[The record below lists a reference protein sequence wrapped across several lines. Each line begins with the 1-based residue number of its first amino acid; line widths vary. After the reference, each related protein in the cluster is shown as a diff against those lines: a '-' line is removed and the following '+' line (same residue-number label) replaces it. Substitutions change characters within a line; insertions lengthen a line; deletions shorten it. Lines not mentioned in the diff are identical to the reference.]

1 VTRVRYCD
9 NFNLACTAAGSIGK
23 QYMRLNS
30 LYDPDQTGTGHQTYW
45 NTQFAQ
51 IYNRYVVL
59 GSKMTV
65 QFGCIVDAIATAQ
78 PSGPITIGVSGD
90 DSASTTTT
98 ATTLLEQN
106 SSKSDMISGGA
117 GGSIKTMTLTYSPMR
132 DLGLPPSDDT
142 VGAAM
147 GSNPSKQWYGLAYAI
162 NSGLATTST
171 VVAKI
176 EVEYLVRF
184 SQVKD
189 VTGS

>member
-65 QFGCIVDAIATAQ
+65 TFGCIVDAIATA
-78 PSGPITIGVSGD
+78 
-90 DSASTTTT
+90 
-98 ATTLLEQN
+98 
-106 SSKSDMISGGA
+106 
-117 GGSIKTMTLTYSPMR
+117 
-132 DLGLPPSDDT
+132 
-142 VGAAM
+142 
-147 GSNPSKQWYGLAYAI
+147 
-162 NSGLATTST
+162 
-171 VVAKI
+171 
-176 EVEYLVRF
+176 
-184 SQVKD
+184 
-189 VTGS
+189 